1 MRTERVKKDPKMG
14 GWNFLKKILKKI
26 LSPFYALIHLLQGYR
41 AIFWRQ
47 YFIVAFL
54 NKSAGSL
61 GTKYQKIVSALFL

>member
-1 MRTERVKKDPKMG
+1 MG
-14 GWNFLKKILKKI
+14 GWNFFKKILKKN

-47 YFIVAFL
+47 YFIVAVL
-54 NKSAGSL
+54 NKSADAL